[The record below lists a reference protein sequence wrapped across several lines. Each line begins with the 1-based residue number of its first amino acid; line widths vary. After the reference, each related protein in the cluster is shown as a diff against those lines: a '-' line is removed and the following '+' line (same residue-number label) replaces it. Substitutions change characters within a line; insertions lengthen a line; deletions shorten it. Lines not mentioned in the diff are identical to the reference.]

1 MKGYPTGVLVNYL
14 MDPKHVFTSELAKNI
29 TKLANN
35 LSYDYELAKKRFEEV
50 NFIYKLI
57 CNHGFT

>member
-1 MKGYPTGVLVNYL
+1 MNKGYPTGILVNYL

-35 LSYDYELAKKRFEEV
+35 LSHDHELAKKRFEEV
-50 NFIYKLI
+50 IIFIIEIL
-57 CNHGFT
+57 